1 MIRLSFK
8 IECITVF
15 LCFFATRVRF
25 VPLLNVENEIVIFA
39 GFRGIILPY
48 RFRRLKTLILRCF
61 LGLYFLHARPPFA
74 YIICL
79 LLSYYNFSAYG
90 AILEFVVCRFIRL
103 SAILTNSCVFRF
115 CKLNIQIL
123 ICRKYGDSKPFTDN
137 MRISYTLNAHA
148 RIAVVK
154 PYAISVIIITA
165 QPFYKGVYL
174 SALFRSK
181 VYSVF
186 HSSGGLCEGGFLP
199 SRSPCSFFA

>member
-1 MIRLSFK
+1 MY
-8 IECITVF
+8 
-15 LCFFATRVRF
+15 
-25 VPLLNVENEIVIFA
+25 PLLNVENEIVIFA
-39 GFRGIILPY
+39 GFRGIILPC

-61 LGLYFLHARPPFA
+61 LGLYFLHTRPPFA

-90 AILEFVVCRFIRL
+90 AILEFVVCRFVRL
-103 SAILTNSCVFRF
+103 SAILTNSCVFRS

-154 PYAISVIIITA
+154 PYTISVIIITA

-186 HSSGGLCEGGFLP
+186 HSSGGLCEGGFLS

>member
-15 LCFFATRVRF
+15 LCFFATGVRF

-39 GFRGIILPY
+39 GFRGIILPC

-61 LGLYFLHARPPFA
+61 LDLYFLHTRPPFA

-123 ICRKYGDSKPFTDN
+123 ICRKYANSKPFTYN
-137 MRISYTLNAHA
+137 MRIGYTLNAHA

-154 PYAISVIIITA
+154 PYTVSVIIVTA
-165 QPFYKGVYL
+165 QLFYKGVYL

-181 VYSVF
+181 VYFVA
-186 HSSGGLCEGGFLP
+186 HNSGGLCEGVFLS
-199 SRSPCSFFA
+199 SRLPCSFFA

>member
-1 MIRLSFK
+1 MIHLPFK

-15 LCFFATRVRF
+15 LCFFATGVRF

-39 GFRGIILPY
+39 DFRGIILPC
-48 RFRRLKTLILRCF
+48 RFQQLKSLILRCF

-74 YIICL
+74 YIIYL

-123 ICRKYGDSKPFTDN
+123 ICRKYGNTEIFADN
-137 MRISYTLNAHA
+137 MRIGYYLRAHA

-154 PYAISVIIITA
+154 PYAMPVVIVTA

-181 VYSVF
+181 VYFVA
-186 HSSGGLCEGGFLP
+186 HSSGGLCEGGFLS

>member
-1 MIRLSFK
+1 M
-8 IECITVF
+8 
-15 LCFFATRVRF
+15 
-25 VPLLNVENEIVIFA
+25 
-39 GFRGIILPY
+39 PY

-123 ICRKYGDSKPFTDN
+123 ICRKYGDSKPFTYN

-181 VYSVF
+181 VYSVV
-186 HSSGGLCEGGFLP
+186 HSSGSDLFFGWCSVLACGFCFAKSSCRLTDGFFGSLLICP
-199 SRSPCSFFA
+199 SSIL

>member
-15 LCFFATRVRF
+15 LCFFATGVRF

-39 GFRGIILPY
+39 GFRGIILPC

-61 LGLYFLHARPPFA
+61 LDLYFLHTRPPFA

-123 ICRKYGDSKPFTDN
+123 ICRKYANSKPFTYN
-137 MRISYTLNAHA
+137 MRIGYTLNAHA

-165 QPFYKGVYL
+165 
-174 SALFRSK
+174 
-181 VYSVF
+181 
-186 HSSGGLCEGGFLP
+186 
-199 SRSPCSFFA
+199 